1 MEGFIAFPIGYC
13 IASIY
18 IKCRN
23 DSRNATIHY
32 DNIETNSR
40 RRLKISVS
48 LVILSSNKKNKI
60 IEIGLR
66 KCNERKLLENQ
77 FINDYP
83 DLTLDER
90 KDLAD
95 SITEI
100 KYFDEIEKIKKS
112 YADKVDIICYKID
125 EFYDNE
131 LEIAKIKFD
140 YNSSIKRE
148 ERFREKISNVM
159 LNDNIDELNN
169 LYCKEQLDILNDIH
183 KKNTYKSYEENDDDN
198 IIKNNKIL

>member
-1 MEGFIAFPIGYC
+1 MDVLIAVPICYC
-13 IASIY
+13 IAKYCSKSSCPD
-18 IKCRN
+18 IK
-23 DSRNATIHY
+23 
-32 DNIETNSR
+32 
-40 RRLKISVS
+40 LFS
-48 LVILSSNKKNKI
+48 LCMNSNKFSIKHKINMFLSNDKKIKNLDIYEKKI
-60 IEIGLR
+60 
-66 KCNERKLLENQ
+66 NERKLLENQ

-100 KYFDEIEKIKKS
+100 KNFDEIEKIEKG

-131 LEIAKIKFD
+131 LEIAKVKFD

-169 LYCKEQLDILNDIH
+169 LYCKEQLDILNDIR

-198 IIKNNKIL
+198 YMI

>member
-1 MEGFIAFPIGYC
+1 MDVLIAVPICYC
-13 IASIY
+13 IAKYCSKSSCPD
-18 IKCRN
+18 IKLFSLCM
-23 DSRNATIHY
+23 
-32 DNIETNSR
+32 NSN
-40 RRLKISVS
+40 
-48 LVILSSNKKNKI
+48 NKKIKNLDIYEKKI
-60 IEIGLR
+60 
-66 KCNERKLLENQ
+66 NERKLLENQ

-100 KYFDEIEKIKKS
+100 KNFDEIEKIEKG

-131 LEIAKIKFD
+131 LEIAKVKFD

-169 LYCKEQLDILNDIH
+169 LYCKEQLDILNDIR

-198 IIKNNKIL
+198 YMI